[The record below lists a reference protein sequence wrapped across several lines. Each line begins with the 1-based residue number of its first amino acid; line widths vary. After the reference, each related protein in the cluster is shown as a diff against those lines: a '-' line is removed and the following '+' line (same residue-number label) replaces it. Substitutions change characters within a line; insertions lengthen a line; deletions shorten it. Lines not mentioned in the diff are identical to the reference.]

1 MIRKGK
7 LLMAIYAKIRANG
20 EYHSQNFAYAV
31 YGLQYL
37 NYAKLISARWSQ
49 LLSREDEFDFRK
61 YR

>member
-1 MIRKGK
+1 
-7 LLMAIYAKIRANG
+7 MAIYAKIRANG
-20 EYHSQNFAYAV
+20 EYHSQNFAHAV